1 MPLLIAIL
9 LFVAVALAGFAGYVW
24 TQQSTRRREALRGRL
39 RKITTSTP
47 DGSIAGKLLRDQRL
61 SSIPALNAIL
71 ARTPLVVP
79 LVTMIRQAGL
89 RRRAGEVIL
98 YVPLLAT
105 FGILLVRMLAGA
117 WSAAIGV
124 GIGVGALPILIV
136 SRIRHRRLV
145 QFQEQLPDA
154 LDLIRSALQ
163 AGHGLV
169 AAIQVA
175 SETLSDPVA
184 SELRYVVEEIRLG
197 LTLRE
202 ALYHLAERVGDPNV
216 PLLIVGILVS
226 QEVGGNLAEV
236 VDNTAITIRERAK
249 LQRDIRVLTAQSRFS
264 AALLSF
270 LPVAVGLFM
279 ATFNRAYF
287 EPMVS
292 TPSGVRLLA
301 FSALLL
307 VAGQLT
313 IRRIIRFRV

>member
-1 MPLLIAIL
+1 MPLVIAIL
-9 LFVAVALAGFAGYVW
+9 LFVAIVLAGFGGYVW
-24 TQQSTRRREALRGRL
+24 TQQATRRRDAMRGRL
-39 RKITTSTP
+39 RKITT
-47 DGSIAGKLLRDQRL
+47 AGPEGAVAAKLLRDQRL
-61 SSIPALNAIL
+61 SSIPMLNAVL
-71 ARTPLVVP
+71 ARTPFVVP

-89 RRRAGEVIL
+89 RRRVGEIVL
-98 YVPLLAT
+98 YVPLLGT
-105 FGILLVRMLAGA
+105 LGVLFVRVMGGG
-117 WSAAIGV
+117 WAAAMGV
-124 GIGVGALPILIV
+124 GLWAGALPVLIV

-236 VDNTAITIRERAK
+236 VDNTAYTIRERAK

-287 EPMVS
+287 EPMMT
-292 TPSGVRLLA
+292 TPGGIRMLA
-301 FSALLL
+301 FAGMLL
-307 VAGQLT
+307 VAGHLT

>member
-9 LFVAVALAGFAGYVW
+9 LFVAVALAGFGGYVW

-39 RKITTSTP
+39 RKITAGAP

-79 LVTMIRQAGL
+79 LATMIRQAGL
-89 RRRAGEVIL
+89 RRRAGEIIL

-105 FGILLVRMLAGA
+105 FGILLVRVLGGA
-117 WSAAIGV
+117 WGAALGV
-124 GIGVGALPILIV
+124 GIGAGALPILVV
-136 SRIRHRRLV
+136 SRIRNRRLV

-279 ATFNRAYF
+279 ATFNRSYF

-301 FSALLL
+301 FSVLLL
-307 VAGQLT
+307 IAGQLT

>member
-1 MPLLIAIL
+1 M
-9 LFVAVALAGFAGYVW
+9 
-24 TQQSTRRREALRGRL
+24 RGRL
-39 RKITTSTP
+39 RKTTTAGP
-47 DGSIAGKLLRDQRL
+47 EATIAGKLLRDQRL

-71 ARTPLVVP
+71 ARTPFVVP

-89 RRRAGEVIL
+89 RRRVGEILL

-105 FGILLVRMLAGA
+105 LAGLVVRVLGGG
-117 WSAAIGV
+117 WAAALGV
-124 GIGVGALPILIV
+124 GLWAGALPILIV

-236 VDNTAITIRERAK
+236 VDNTAVTIRERAK

-270 LPVAVGLFM
+270 LPVAVGFFM
-279 ATFNRAYF
+279 ATFNRSYF
-287 EPMVS
+287 EPMLA
-292 TPSGVRLLA
+292 TRGGLRLLA
-301 FSALLL
+301 FSVLLL
-307 VAGQLT
+307 VTGHLT